1 MRADDLELAELVG
14 RGEADG
20 ALLEVV
26 ALVDVTADGA
36 QVVGLVGGGVDVV
49 VGVHVQLG
57 VHGLGELGAGE
68 HELGLL
74 VALLLSDLDEARVH
88 VGGLVDLAQ
97 GAGDEVQV
105 GSDALGLGSGGAL
118 VARLDLGDHA
128 GLKADV
134 DLLGG
139 AGGLEQAGD
148 LVETLLLGGSG
159 AGGVLGGRAGLA
171 THGGLQVLEGGA
183 HLGDGLGDHVEV
195 AGVLSSGDNVTQIH

>member
-1 MRADDLELAELVG
+1 MNTNSAF
-14 RGEADG
+14 
-20 ALLEVV
+20 
-26 ALVDVTADGA
+26 
-36 QVVGLVGGGVDVV
+36 
-49 VGVHVQLG
+49 
-57 VHGLGELGAGE
+57 
-68 HELGLL
+68 
-74 VALLLSDLDEARVH
+74 LSDLDEARVH

-148 LVETLLLGGSG
+148 LVETLLLGG
-159 AGGVLGGRAGLA
+159 VLGGRAGLA
-171 THGGLQVLEGGA
+171 AHGSLQVLEGGA
-183 HLGDGLGDHVEV
+183 HLGDGLGDDVEV
-195 AGVLSSGDNVTQIH
+195 AGVLGGRNNVTQIHGIFLS